1 MAPSDVAVANGGLMV
16 HIETLIQNRKGEQA
30 ELALGSNVKAFIEQ
44 GSHRAFNEGLMAP
57 KFCCPSQ
64 PILSSKGV
72 RVKV

>member
-1 MAPSDVAVANGGLMV
+1 LAPSDVAAANGGLMV

-57 KFCCPSQ
+57 KFCFPSQ
-64 PILSSKGV
+64 PICEAKDC
-72 RVKV
+72 R